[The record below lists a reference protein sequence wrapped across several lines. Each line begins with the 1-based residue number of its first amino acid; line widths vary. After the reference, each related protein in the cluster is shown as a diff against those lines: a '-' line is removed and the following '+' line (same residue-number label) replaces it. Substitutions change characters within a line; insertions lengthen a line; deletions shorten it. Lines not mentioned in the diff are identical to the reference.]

1 MVVNLL
7 ANSGTHTHFDD
18 SEEEEDDVVIN
29 TVVGRDKTATTSG
42 RAKSGGAVR
51 VSDSPAAAA
60 AAAGRTKASSK
71 ILVEQVDEVD
81 TLQPATLISISFAIH
96 HLATRKKMCTAGCRR

>member
-29 TVVGRDKTATTSG
+29 TVVGKDKTATTSG

-60 AAAGRTKASSK
+60 GRTKASSK

-81 TLQPATLISISFAIH
+81 TLQPETLISISFAIH
-96 HLATRKKMCTAGCRR
+96 HLATRTKVCTAGCRR

>member
-51 VSDSPAAAA
+51 VSDSPAAA
-60 AAAGRTKASSK
+60 GRTKPSSK

-96 HLATRKKMCTAGCRR
+96 HLATRKKMCTAVCRR

>member
-29 TVVGRDKTATTSG
+29 TVGKDKTATTSG

-51 VSDSPAAAA
+51 VSDSPAAA
-60 AAAGRTKASSK
+60 GRTKPSSK

-96 HLATRKKMCTAGCRR
+96 HLATRKKMCTAVCRR